1 MNDSILIRQET
12 EKDFG
17 QVEEV
22 VRLAFGNMPE
32 SDHTE
37 HILVERLRQSDA
49 YIPELSLVAETGDKK
64 IVGHVL
70 LSKVTIVSA
79 NGTHTVLSVAP
90 LSVLPEFQRRG
101 IGGMLLREAH
111 QRASALGYG
120 GVLLLGHEDYYPR
133 FGYKKA
139 SAFGIKFPFDAPDA
153 CCMAMELKV
162 NGLNGI
168 SGTVHYPDAF
178 GLN

>member
-1 MNDSILIRQET
+1 M
-12 EKDFG
+12 
-17 QVEEV
+17 
-22 VRLAFGNMPE
+22 
-32 SDHTE
+32 
-37 HILVERLRQSDA
+37 
-49 YIPELSLVAETGDKK
+49 
-64 IVGHVL
+64 GHVL

-153 CCMAMELKV
+153 CCMAMELKA